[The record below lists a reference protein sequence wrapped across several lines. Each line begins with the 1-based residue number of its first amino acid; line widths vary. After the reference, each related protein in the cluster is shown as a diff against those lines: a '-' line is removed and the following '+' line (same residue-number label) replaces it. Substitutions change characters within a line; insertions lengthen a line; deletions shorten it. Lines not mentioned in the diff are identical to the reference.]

1 MSIEA
6 MQWAFSQD
14 IKPSS
19 VKFVLVTLGD
29 HADADG
35 VAWPSIA
42 SISQKTGQDRKTVMS
57 ALDRLDELEYLKDT
71 GNRKGA
77 TGQVKV
83 YKFNFERDNSTNI
96 GTVEPVDNPH
106 NSTENGTIEKIK
118 EYRISTVTVPFF
130 PTNSTVIPPNSTENG
145 TRKPKNPKRIVM
157 ETKYDAMAD
166 LEKRGVDKKTASD
179 WLALRKRKKAEVT
192 ETAIDGVEREAVRAG
207 MSLDDALKYC
217 CTNGYQGFNASW
229 IKKPVAS
236 DSNSKL
242 GKAGQVTANNA
253 ARWLEEQDAT

>member
-166 LEKRGVDKKTASD
+166 LEKRG
-179 WLALRKRKKAEVT
+179 
-192 ETAIDGVEREAVRAG
+192 G
-207 MSLDDALKYC
+207 
-217 CTNGYQGFNASW
+217 
-229 IKKPVAS
+229 
-236 DSNSKL
+236 
-242 GKAGQVTANNA
+242 
-253 ARWLEEQDAT
+253 